1 MNLMFS
7 TWRCALILARMPS
20 SSSRAFGLEFE
31 ISAIASLA
39 QLTGLSVTFSAEV
52 AEVQF
57 PTATRGYYGILP
69 GHTPLMTEVGDGLLY
84 YLQDGQRHWL
94 TVFGGFAEVG
104 PDRVTILARESE
116 TVDMIDLGRAEAS
129 RQRALQLLKEAQTEH
144 DLATAQAKL
153 DASLIRLQAA
163 GHPAGHGF

>member
-1 MNLMFS
+1 MS
-7 TWRCALILARMPS
+7 QSIK
-20 SSSRAFGLEFE
+20 LEV
-31 ISAIASLA
+31 
-39 QLTGLSVTFSAEV
+39 VTPERPVFSADV

-57 PTATRGYYGILP
+57 PTAARGYYGILP
-69 GHTPLMTEVGDGLLY
+69 GHTPLMTAVGDGLLY
-84 YLQDGQRHWL
+84 YVQDGQKHWL

-116 TVDMIDLGRAEAS
+116 TVDMIDLERVEAD
-129 RQRALQLLKEAQTEH
+129 RQHALKLLKEAQTEH
-144 DLATAQAKL
+144 DLASAQAAL